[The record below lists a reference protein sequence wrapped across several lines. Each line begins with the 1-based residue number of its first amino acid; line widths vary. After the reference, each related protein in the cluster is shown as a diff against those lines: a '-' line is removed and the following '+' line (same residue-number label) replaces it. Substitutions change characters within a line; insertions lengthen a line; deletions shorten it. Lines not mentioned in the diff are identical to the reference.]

1 MHRVTTTNPKTIL
14 TTSKARSNDRDGFH
28 RINIE
33 QANTIPVTFGSNKS
47 FPFAGWSAT
56 IAAPFLFPDS
66 DFGVPDSSSGSTSL
80 DEELSAPSFILV
92 LSGSTTHCDAPD
104 APEGDDAAEVFRS
117 FGIRM
122 RCKAVLSGED
132 FPSIL
137 STRLDL
143 CLMYIFKLQMPLLE
157 PNETGCSLLLPSWK
171 EPDERTWTD
180 HDVPLICWTRI
191 CLHPK
196 QRLLAYTDTAW
207 DRLPVEAKWSYK
219 HDRVLAAS
227 CSTATMR
234 PCATS
239 FSKCSNASPW
249 KPACLKG
256 QVPELLVPNVYS
268 AWT

>member
-137 STRLDL
+137 SPNKKPSLIYAWYLNDLKCL
-143 CLMYIFKLQMPLLE
+143 CLGPMKQAAPCYCHHGRFEHVFVCTPNNVFLPALTLHEKWRQTASWSKMKLQ
-157 PNETGCSLLLPSWK
+157 
-171 EPDERTWTD
+171 
-180 HDVPLICWTRI
+180 
-191 CLHPK
+191 
-196 QRLLAYTDTAW
+196 AW
-207 DRLPVEAKWSYK
+207 QSSSRQLQHSDN
-219 HDRVLAAS
+219 
-227 CSTATMR
+227 ATL
-234 PCATS
+234 CN
-239 FSKCSNASPW
+239 FF
-249 KPACLKG
+249 L
-256 QVPELLVPNVYS
+256 
-268 AWT
+268 